1 MSQALVI
8 NAVTDEVLLFSL
20 ERPCTWKH
28 KLFPAVVKKTFSI
41 FYCRSIVKLRSWSP
55 RWSIRRGRLHEEDG
69 KMDSDIKVKQW
80 GKISVVSSPCVMS
93 WPTTHCTALLRRAG
107 DWDFWKV
114 CSWLKV
120 DHSVRWRILSILP
133 LFSFFYENVKMR
145 WESQAQYVRKS

>member
-93 WPTTHCTALLRRAG
+93 WPTTHCTALLETG
-107 DWDFWKV
+107 TFEK
-114 CSWLKV
+114 
-120 DHSVRWRILSILP
+120 SVRDLRWTIQFDEESCQYFP
-133 LFSFFYENVKMR
+133 YFQSFTKM
-145 WESQAQYVRKS
+145 